1 MSNNTNKKVFA
12 IWLRVLCL
20 VLAVFIGLFF
30 LFELKARDLVHNLV
44 GNELEIH
51 AMNAID
57 KAVYDVLSA
66 EPIRYENIILS
77 DADESGKLNALYTD
91 SAAINLL
98 KTKMSMQ
105 ITENIRNTDNAR
117 VGVPAGA
124 FTGLVLLSEIG
135 PDIFVSLTFDG
146 SVSTNI
152 KSEFISAGI
161 MVHGGKKYLLLNEK
175 GNEVISGEFEA
186 DISDIIAIGG
196 KEYIFV
202 SPDKLYK
209 VKFK

>member
-161 MVHGGKKYLLLNEK
+161 NQTMHRVYMVVNANVSLTCPIINYETEFTTEYELCQTVIV
-175 GNEVISGEFEA
+175 GNT
-186 DISDIIAIGG
+186 
-196 KEYIFV
+196 
-202 SPDKLYK
+202 PQLYAARN
-209 VKFK
+209 